1 MILLILDTQVIHLF
15 GEVMDQELD
24 MEQVPFTEQVAQT
37 LSPLE
42 MEMLDMF
49 IHTDLSDPQVQ

>member
-1 MILLILDTQVIHLF
+1 MIPLILDTQVIHLF